1 MMRSKCLSELTFDRE
16 WQSPLESIQ
25 AILEAMPRVC
35 LSDLQAAMEWAS
47 DDMSDNEAYVCR
59 ETGKIYWVSEEP
71 GLLDDEEETPG
82 DIDNIEKYLPVPDK
96 RDLDLGTRLV
106 FDFAARHLDD
116 QYEKI
121 RSIFRRRGAYGRF
134 REMLEETNSLDAWY
148 AFSEERTLVAL
159 TAWCES
165 EGFDI
170 EP

>member
-16 WQSPLESIQ
+16 WRSPLESIQ

-106 FDFAARHLDD
+106 SISRRDILMTNTKRFEVSFVAEVLTGVSGRCWKRRTPSMHGM
-116 QYEKI
+116 
-121 RSIFRRRGAYGRF
+121 RSARRGHSSR
-134 REMLEETNSLDAWY
+134 
-148 AFSEERTLVAL
+148 
-159 TAWCES
+159 
-165 EGFDI
+165 
-170 EP
+170 